1 MEESEEPCL
10 LSKALEDANPK
21 KKITKN
27 VIVELLIE
35 TMPVEKAEMVANL
48 IFMAFDKDKD
58 GTIDFHDFMEAT
70 NCINTTTTTPMLEE
84 KLHWVFQM
92 YDKDGSD
99 SIQLGEM
106 VEIFSMLYLCEGID
120 EKLAIVRAEKVFNLL
135 DANNDGDVT
144 EDEFVNG
151 CLDDADLVQELAGKS
166 KENLR
171 KKKKILLPRYS
182 VSVENRCTTQRRYLN
197 SI

>member
-1 MEESEEPCL
+1 MEESEEICSS
-10 LSKALEDANPK
+10 SKPLEDENLNK
-21 KKITKN
+21 MITKN
-27 VIVELLIE
+27 VIVHLLIE
-35 TMPVEKAEMVANL
+35 TIPIEKAEMVANL
-48 IFMAFDKDKD
+48 IFTAFDKDKD

-70 NCINTTTTTPMLEE
+70 NCINTTTSMLEE

-120 EKLAIVRAEKVFNLL
+120 EKLAVERAEKVFNLL

-151 CLDDADLVQELAGKS
+151 CLDDADLVRELAGKS

-171 KKKKILLPRYS
+171 NKKKSLLPRYS
-182 VSVENRCTTQRRYLN
+182 VSVENRCTTQKRYLN